1 MQTLAAQIT
10 VFFLIVLVLCFVW
23 VLRRTGLGKPQE
35 SMPTSPYRLRNRL
48 FMAVMLGG
56 VVISLTTLLP
66 WPHDAGAAAVTRSID
81 VKAKQWAW
89 ELSDDKARVGE
100 VIEFRVTSED
110 VNHSFALYD
119 EQRQMLTQIQAMPG
133 FVNKVRHR
141 FTAPGN
147 YQILC
152 LEYCGLAH
160 HGMVAAFTVHAAP

>member
-1 MQTLAAQIT
+1 
-10 VFFLIVLVLCFVW
+10 
-23 VLRRTGLGKPQE
+23 
-35 SMPTSPYRLRNRL
+35 
-48 FMAVMLGG
+48 
-56 VVISLTTLLP
+56 
-66 WPHDAGAAAVTRSID
+66 
-81 VKAKQWAW
+81 
-89 ELSDDKARVGE
+89 
-100 VIEFRVTSED
+100 

>member
-48 FMAVMLGG
+48 FVAAMVGG
-56 VVISLTTLLP
+56 AVISLTTLLP
-66 WPHDAGAAAVTRSID
+66 WPHDAGAASVTRSID